1 MEKLHENRC
10 RRFPAS
16 SPRAGATSGDVMT
29 PNQTCRVI
37 LAEDHNLLREGLR
50 ELLARMP
57 GVEVV
62 GEAVD
67 GREAMRLASELLPDL
82 VLLDLSMPRANGLE
96 ALKEIK
102 RVNPRIKVLVLTV
115 SKAEDQVY
123 AVLQAGGDGYV
134 LKDTSSQD
142 LFAAIRS
149 VLAGERYLSPAVAT
163 VVVGLYLNTKE
174 GQAVRP
180 AYDALSD
187 REREVLKLVAEG
199 HRSKEIAAFLCISP
213 KTVEKHRANLMVKL
227 NVHNIS
233 GLTAYAIEKGLV
245 SA

>member
-1 MEKLHENRC
+1 M
-10 RRFPAS
+10 
-16 SPRAGATSGDVMT
+16 TSI
-29 PNQTCRVI
+29 QKCRVI

-102 RVNPRIKVLVLTV
+102 RANPRIKVLVLTV

-134 LKDTSSQD
+134 LKDTSSVD

-227 NVHNIS
+227 KVHNIS